1 MRLSSERA
9 TSPAVMSLVEGSRI
23 EQCVDTG
30 NMIVLTLGKNGKQY
44 TLGLLVG
51 SRPLILREG
60 LQPINNE

>member
-1 MRLSSERA
+1 
-9 TSPAVMSLVEGSRI
+9 MSLVEGSRI

-60 LQPINNE
+60 QQAIFSD